1 MQAMNRMHLQALRS
15 AVSGSLTLA
24 ALIFVPAGTLLYWQG
39 WAYAVV
45 FIAASA
51 AFTVYLALSDPQL
64 LQRRMHAG
72 PAYEQEP
79 AQKIIMRFALIGFLL
94 LVVVPALDHRFGWS
108 HASWHVS
115 IFGDVLV
122 ALGFFCFYRVI
133 RVNSFAAST
142 IRVEEDQQ
150 VASTGPYAWV
160 RHPMY
165 AGALVL
171 IGGTPLAL
179 GSWWGLLVVPVLV
192 LALAFRIRNEEQVLA
207 RSLPGYTA
215 YQQQVRYRLIPFVW

>member
-1 MQAMNRMHLQALRS
+1 MQ
-15 AVSGSLTLA
+15 
-24 ALIFVPAGTLLYWQG
+24 
-39 WAYAVV
+39 
-45 FIAASA
+45 
-51 AFTVYLALSDPQL
+51 
-64 LQRRMHAG
+64 AG

-79 AQKIIMRFALIGFLL
+79 AQKIIMLFALTGFLL

-108 HASWHVS
+108 HTSWQAS
-115 IFGDVLV
+115 IFGDILV
-122 ALGFFCFYRVI
+122 ALGFFCFFRVI

-142 IRVEEDQQ
+142 IRVEEGQR

-165 AGALVL
+165 AGALAL

-192 LALAFRIRNEEQVLA
+192 LALAFRILNEEQVLA
-207 RSLPGYTA
+207 RELQGYTA